1 MKFAVYAFRIFIW
14 IPNRDQC
21 RVMLRPFDAG
31 RAPCISLNHR
41 KNWLQLL
48 AVDEIIEKVPLWQG
62 KPAVAFNPV
71 GSKAKVQHSIA
82 SRASS
87 IRTEARK
94 LKADATAALDVVKR
108 KVELKIIGK

>member
-1 MKFAVYAFRIFIW
+1 MQGA
-14 IPNRDQC
+14 
-21 RVMLRPFDAG
+21 
-31 RAPCISLNHR
+31 APCISLNHR

-48 AVDEIIEKVPLWQG
+48 AVDEIIGKVPLWQG

-87 IRTEARK
+87 MRTEARK
-94 LKADATAALDVVKR
+94 LKADATAALEVAKR
-108 KVELKIIGK
+108 TIEKNLINNN

>member
-1 MKFAVYAFRIFIW
+1 MQGA
-14 IPNRDQC
+14 
-21 RVMLRPFDAG
+21 
-31 RAPCISLNHR
+31 APCISLNHR

-71 GSKAKVQHSIA
+71 GSKAKVHHSIA

-94 LKADATAALDVVKR
+94 LKADATAALDAVER
-108 KVELKIIGK
+108 KIEKA

>member
-1 MKFAVYAFRIFIW
+1 MQGA
-14 IPNRDQC
+14 
-21 RVMLRPFDAG
+21 
-31 RAPCISLNHR
+31 APCISLNHR

-94 LKADATAALDVVKR
+94 LKADATAALDAVER
-108 KVELKIIGK
+108 KIEKA